1 MWASERC
8 ANLKSHVVHNGR
20 RKVLLPLRCEQEAR
34 RNKARTSRRGG
45 LPECG
50 SRCKKGVRGCAD
62 AACELPPPPSRPLES
77 ANPAKNEVKAKLD
90 SARPSRNQNPRQQEL
105 KNEIAEINSK
115 WAAKKA
121 ARGQAEDQI
130 KALHDSINVR
140 VKELNAK
147 KGNMPHKTLAD
158 LEAAVQKL
166 DQKVATGQMKIVDE
180 RKAVQEINLLNRRK
194 KDFAVVEEMQNSIDA
209 DRTKLKA
216 MKDQKQDPELKEL
229 NDRYDA
235 LDKEFKE
242 IKAEQDSVY
251 FPLPL
256 PLPTVRCCN

>member
-1 MWASERC
+1 
-8 ANLKSHVVHNGR
+8 
-20 RKVLLPLRCEQEAR
+20 
-34 RNKARTSRRGG
+34 
-45 LPECG
+45 
-50 SRCKKGVRGCAD
+50 
-62 AACELPPPPSRPLES
+62 
-77 ANPAKNEVKAKLD
+77 
-90 SARPSRNQNPRQQEL
+90 
-105 KNEIAEINSK
+105 
-115 WAAKKA
+115 
-121 ARGQAEDQI
+121 
-130 KALHDSINVR
+130 
-140 VKELNAK
+140 
-147 KGNMPHKTLAD
+147 MPHRTLAD

-242 IKAEQDSVY
+242 IKAEQDSMY

>member
-1 MWASERC
+1 
-8 ANLKSHVVHNGR
+8 
-20 RKVLLPLRCEQEAR
+20 
-34 RNKARTSRRGG
+34 
-45 LPECG
+45 
-50 SRCKKGVRGCAD
+50 
-62 AACELPPPPSRPLES
+62 
-77 ANPAKNEVKAKLD
+77 
-90 SARPSRNQNPRQQEL
+90 
-105 KNEIAEINSK
+105 
-115 WAAKKA
+115 
-121 ARGQAEDQI
+121 
-130 KALHDSINVR
+130 
-140 VKELNAK
+140 
-147 KGNMPHKTLAD
+147 MPHRTLAD

-251 FPLPL
+251 SPSPS
-256 PLPTVRCCN
+256 PSPQSGAVTDRCTKLQKPQFSPRRAYPSPSPSAGEVGSH